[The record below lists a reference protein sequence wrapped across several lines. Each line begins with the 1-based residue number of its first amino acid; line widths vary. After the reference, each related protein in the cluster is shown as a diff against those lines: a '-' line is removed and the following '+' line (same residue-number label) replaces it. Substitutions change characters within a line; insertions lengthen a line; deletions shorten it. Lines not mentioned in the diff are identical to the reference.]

1 MFCRSGVSG
10 YDPMDFSMPAF
21 LFFTISWSWLK
32 LHLILCSLLLLL
44 PFVFPIIS
52 LFRWLQ
58 LVVMKFSFDIF
69 QASSSLVEKFPFAD
83 VEGQGAENMESR
95 KRDRALHTVRL
106 THVDTTVASE
116 GLLQEPTEATT
127 VRMKQTL
134 CNCSHSRL
142 RRWPVARP

>member
-1 MFCRSGVSG
+1 MSG

-95 KRDRALHTVRL
+95 KRDGALHTVRL
-106 THVDTTVASE
+106 THVDTTVALE

>member
-1 MFCRSGVSG
+1 MSG

-95 KRDRALHTVRL
+95 KRDGALHTVRL